1 MVHINL
7 CSYLTIYIFFTL
19 STTAYQQKLKAKQNL
34 VRLVEQNVANEISII
49 LKILKIELK
58 NIVMLFEMELQRNLI
73 DLIKITM
80 KFCCYLNK
88 KRNFINWKGRCLNS
102 KQRVAS
108 YEFVSVAIYFIL
120 RVTSYF
126 LNLNFRVLFY
136 FTFDS

>member
-1 MVHINL
+1 MVHFNL

-19 STTAYQQKLKAKQNL
+19 STTAYQQKLKAKQKL
-34 VRLVEQNVANEISII
+34 VRLVEQNVENEISII

-80 KFCCYLNK
+80 EYCCYLNK
-88 KRNFINWKGRCLNS
+88 KRNFINWKRRCLNS

>member
-19 STTAYQQKLKAKQNL
+19 STTAYQQKLKAKQKL
-34 VRLVEQNVANEISII
+34 VRLAEQNVENEISII

-88 KRNFINWKGRCLNS
+88 KGNFINWKGRCLNS

-126 LNLNFRVLFY
+126 LNLNFRVSFY